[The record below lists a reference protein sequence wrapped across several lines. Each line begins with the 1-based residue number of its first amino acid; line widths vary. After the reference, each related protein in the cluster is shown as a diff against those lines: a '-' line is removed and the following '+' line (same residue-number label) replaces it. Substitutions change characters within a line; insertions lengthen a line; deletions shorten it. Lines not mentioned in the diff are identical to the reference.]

1 MPNIEDIGKAYENYY
16 THDAI
21 ASNIIPFLRPF
32 EKGYLALRFGY
43 DENVSFFQ
51 KMAGL
56 FIYLLPTEKAEIDYS
71 VLYFSKKEI
80 GKLLDIGC
88 GNGSF
93 ISRMKNLGW
102 KVEGIDFDS
111 KAVNYCNE
119 RGLDVK
125 CGDLAQQNLE
135 NDCYDVIT
143 INHVIEHVPDAGQ
156 LIEECYRILK
166 PGGCLVIATPNTE
179 SWIHKTIYKEN
190 YFSLDPPRHL
200 FLFNRKNLTTLFKR
214 AGFKPKYVKTTIR
227 NEFYVYAGSK
237 HIKKTGYFKMG
248 QEKLPKS
255 TKLMGKF
262 IQLLGWF
269 IMPFN
274 KDSGGE
280 VVVKAYK

>member
-1 MPNIEDIGKAYENYY
+1 MSETNNMINSHSLPECSICKSEGSLIYTKLNDRLFGTSGKWNIKKCNNKDCGQLWLDPMPNIEDIGKAYENYY

-43 DENVSFFQ
+43 DENVSFLQ

-125 CGDLAQQNLE
+125 CGDLAQQNFE

-179 SWIHKTIYKEN
+179 SWIHKTIFKEN

-200 FLFNRKNLTTLFKR
+200 FLFLSL
-214 AGFKPKYVKTTIR
+214 I
-227 NEFYVYAGSK
+227 
-237 HIKKTGYFKMG
+237 HI
-248 QEKLPKS
+248 
-255 TKLMGKF
+255 
-262 IQLLGWF
+262 
-269 IMPFN
+269 
-274 KDSGGE
+274 
-280 VVVKAYK
+280 